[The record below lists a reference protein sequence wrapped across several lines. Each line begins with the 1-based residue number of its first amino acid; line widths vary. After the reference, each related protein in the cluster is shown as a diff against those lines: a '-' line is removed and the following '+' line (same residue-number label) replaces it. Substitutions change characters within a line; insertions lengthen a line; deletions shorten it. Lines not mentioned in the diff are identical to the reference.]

1 MDAAGR
7 RGWSGQDIVSTA
19 APHILVLE
27 DIEKRFGEIRAVDS
41 VSLAIEPGEI
51 VALLGPNGA
60 GKTTLLRIA
69 LGMIRPDRGRV
80 RYGLDGVIADQP
92 DPARIGY
99 LPEERGLY
107 QDVPVRRYLA
117 YFAALRGMRRPD
129 ARREADRWLERLGLA
144 DRAAEDLRD
153 LSKGNQQKVQFIS
166 SIVHRPALAFLDEP
180 FSGLDPLNQDL
191 FLSLI
196 RELRDAGTT
205 VVLSAHQMQLVE
217 RLADRV
223 VLIRS
228 GRTADAGTVE
238 QLRERWGAGRRLTLR
253 LDGEPD
259 ISFLDLLDG
268 VRSVRRTGADDV
280 EIEIERET
288 ALSPLLEAIGR
299 RLDVRALRT
308 ATVTLHD
315 IYVRTVGE
323 VEAPTVVEAPT
334 ERVIA

>member
-1 MDAAGR
+1 M
-7 RGWSGQDIVSTA
+7 STA

-27 DIEKRFGEIRAVDS
+27 DIEKRFGEIRAVDGI
-41 VSLAIEPGEI
+41 SLAVEPGEI

-69 LGMIRPDRGRV
+69 LGMIRPDHGRV
-80 RYGLDGVIADQP
+80 RYGLGGVIAGRLDL
-92 DPARIGY
+92 ARIGY

-144 DRAAEDLRD
+144 ERAAEDLRD

-223 VLIRS
+223 VLIRG

-268 VRSVRRTGADDV
+268 VRGVRRTGADQV
-280 EIEIERET
+280 EIEIERDT

-299 RLDVRALRT
+299 RLDVRDMRT

-315 IYVRTVGE
+315 IYVRTVGD
-323 VEAPTVVEAPT
+323 VEAPT
-334 ERVIA
+334 EVEPPTEKVTA